1 MTNQILES
9 VPVFYI
15 HFDVTF
21 LYKYVLSA
29 FCLSLCYPGYVTHGD
44 ANKKRSSQQQQG
56 VDIPRPSI
64 SFSFV
69 LQFQR
74 NQRNYID
81 VGHIY
86 STVVILYVFFFFFKF
101 FLLLLNDCRKM
112 LGITQAKM
120 SMHIAT
126 MREVKCSL
134 ARHRPV

>member
-56 VDIPRPSI
+56 VDIARPSI
-64 SFSFV
+64 TFSFV

-81 VGHIY
+81 VGHSIY
-86 STVVILYVFFFFFKF
+86 TGTRRLYNFVF
-101 FLLLLNDCRKM
+101 LLLNDCRKM